1 MTKKR
6 DGVCHLFFFTSP
18 MKHTRPIYQLSC
30 CGTPLQLGHR
40 TLVMGVLNVTPDSFS
55 DGGLYF
61 EPLKAIDRARALV
74 EAGADIIDIGGESS
88 RPAGPYG
95 KGATVVSLKEEL
107 DRTIPIIE
115 ALAPQL
121 GVPISIDTTK
131 SEVARQAIDNG
142 ATIVNDISA
151 LRFDTGMMHL
161 IAETGAAVVL
171 MHMQGTPST
180 MQQNPMYDDVV
191 SDILDF
197 LSAQIDSARAMG
209 ISRSQI
215 VIDPGLGFGKKY
227 AHNIEILARL
237 SDFHTLGYP
246 LLMGASRKQ
255 FTAPQSL
262 PHERLP
268 GSISAATWGAI
279 AGVHIIR
286 VHDVAETV
294 QALALSDSVCRMNL

>member
-1 MTKKR
+1 MR
-6 DGVCHLFFFTSP
+6 HI
-18 MKHTRPIYQLSC
+18 RPIYQLSC
-30 CGTPLQLGHR
+30 CDTPLQLGHR

-61 EPLKAIDRARALV
+61 EPRKAIERALALV

-95 KGATVVSLKEEL
+95 KGAAVVSLKEEL

-115 ALAPQL
+115 AIAPQL
-121 GVPISIDTTK
+121 DVPISIDTTK
-131 SEVARQAIDNG
+131 AEVARQAIDNG

-151 LRFDTGMMHL
+151 LRFDASMMHL
-161 IAETGAAVVL
+161 IAETGAAIIL
-171 MHMQGTPST
+171 MHMQGMPST
-180 MQQNPMYDDVV
+180 MQQNPMYNDVV

-197 LSAQIDSARAMG
+197 FSAQIDSATAMG

-215 VIDPGLGFGKKY
+215 AIDPGLGFGKKY

-237 SDFHTLGYP
+237 SEFRTLGYP
-246 LLMGASRKQ
+246 LLLGASRKQ
-255 FTAPQSL
+255 FTAPQNR

-268 GSISAATWGAI
+268 GSIAAITLGI
-279 AGVHIIR
+279 TAGVHIVR

-294 QALALSDSVCRMNL
+294 QALTLSDSVCRINL

>member
-1 MTKKR
+1 MR
-6 DGVCHLFFFTSP
+6 
-18 MKHTRPIYQLSC
+18 HTRPIYQLSC

-61 EPLKAIDRARALV
+61 EPRKAIERALALV

-95 KGATVVSLKEEL
+95 KGAAVVSLKEEL

-115 ALAPQL
+115 AIAPQL
-121 GVPISIDTTK
+121 DVPISIDTTK
-131 SEVARQAIDNG
+131 AEVARHAIDNG

-151 LRFDTGMMHL
+151 LRFDASMMHL
-161 IAETGAAVVL
+161 IAETGAAIIL
-171 MHMQGTPST
+171 MHMQGMPST
-180 MQQNPMYDDVV
+180 MQQNPMYNDVV

-197 LSAQIDSARAMG
+197 FSAQIDSATAMG

-215 VIDPGLGFGKKY
+215 AIDPGLGFGKKY

-237 SDFHTLGYP
+237 SEFRTLGYP
-246 LLMGASRKQ
+246 LLIGASRKQ
-255 FTAPQSL
+255 FTAPQNR

-268 GSISAATWGAI
+268 GSIAAITLGI
-279 AGVHIIR
+279 TAGVHIVR

-294 QALALSDSVCRMNL
+294 QALTLSDSVCRINL

>member
-1 MTKKR
+1 MR
-6 DGVCHLFFFTSP
+6 
-18 MKHTRPIYQLSC
+18 HTRPIYQLSC

-61 EPLKAIDRARALV
+61 DPRKAIERALALV

-95 KGATVVSLKEEL
+95 KGAAVVSLKEEL

-115 ALAPQL
+115 AIAPQL
-121 GVPISIDTTK
+121 DVPISIDTTK
-131 SEVARQAIDNG
+131 AEVARHAIDNG

-151 LRFDTGMMHL
+151 LRFDASMMHL
-161 IAETGAAVVL
+161 IAETGAAIIL
-171 MHMQGTPST
+171 MHMQGTPSN
-180 MQQNPMYDDVV
+180 MQQNPMYNDVV

-197 LSAQIDSARAMG
+197 FSAQIDSATAMG

-215 VIDPGLGFGKKY
+215 AIDPGLGFGKKY

-237 SDFHTLGYP
+237 SEFRTLGYP
-246 LLMGASRKQ
+246 LLIGASRKQ
-255 FTAPQSL
+255 FTAPQNR

-268 GSISAATWGAI
+268 GSIAAITLGI
-279 AGVHIIR
+279 TAGVHIVR

-294 QALALSDSVCRMNL
+294 QALTLSDSVCRINL

>member
-1 MTKKR
+1 MR
-6 DGVCHLFFFTSP
+6 
-18 MKHTRPIYQLSC
+18 HTRPIYQLSC

-61 EPLKAIDRARALV
+61 EPRKAIERALALV

-95 KGATVVSLKEEL
+95 KGAAVVSLKEEL

-115 ALAPQL
+115 AIAPQL
-121 GVPISIDTTK
+121 AVPISIDTTK
-131 SEVARQAIDNG
+131 AEVARQAIDNG

-151 LRFDTGMMHL
+151 LRFDASMMHL
-161 IAETGAAVVL
+161 IAETGAAIIL
-171 MHMQGTPST
+171 MHMQGTPSN
-180 MQQNPMYDDVV
+180 MQQNPMYNDVV

-197 LSAQIDSARAMG
+197 FSAQIDSATAMG

-215 VIDPGLGFGKKY
+215 AIDPGLGFGKKY

-237 SDFHTLGYP
+237 SEFRTLGYP
-246 LLMGASRKQ
+246 LLLGASRKQ
-255 FTAPQSL
+255 FTAPQNR

-268 GSISAATWGAI
+268 GSIAAITLGI
-279 AGVHIIR
+279 TAGVHIVR

-294 QALALSDSVCRMNL
+294 QALTLSDRVCRINL

>member
-1 MTKKR
+1 MA
-6 DGVCHLFFFTSP
+6 VAISFFLYTSP

-30 CGTPLQLGHR
+30 CGPPLQLGHR

-61 EPLKAIDRARALV
+61 EPRKAVERALALV
-74 EAGADIIDIGGESS
+74 EAGADMIDIGGESS

-95 KGATVVSLKEEL
+95 KGASVVSLKEEL
-107 DRTIPIIE
+107 NRTIPIIE
-115 ALAPQL
+115 AIAPQL
-121 GVPISIDTTK
+121 NVPISIDTTK
-131 SEVARQAIDNG
+131 AEVARQAIDNG

-151 LRFDTGMMHL
+151 LRFDPGMVPL
-161 IAETGAAVVL
+161 IAETGVAVVL

-197 LSAQIDSARAMG
+197 LSAQINSAEAMG
-209 ISRSQI
+209 ISQSQI

-237 SDFHTLGYP
+237 SEFHALGYP

-255 FTAPQSL
+255 FTAPQSH
-262 PHERLP
+262 PQERLP
-268 GSISAATWGAI
+268 GSISAIALGAV
-279 AGVHIIR
+279 AGVHIVR
-286 VHDVAETV
+286 VHDVTETV
-294 QALALSDSVCRMNL
+294 QSLALLDSVCRISL

>member
-1 MTKKR
+1 
-6 DGVCHLFFFTSP
+6 

-61 EPLKAIDRARALV
+61 EPRKAIERALALV

-88 RPAGPYG
+88 RPTGPYG
-95 KGATVVSLKEEL
+95 KGATVVSLKEEQ

-121 GVPISIDTTK
+121 DVPISIDTTK
-131 SEVARQAIDNG
+131 TEVARQAIDNG

-151 LRFDTGMMHL
+151 LRFDADMMHL
-161 IAETGAAVVL
+161 IAETGVAVVL

-180 MQQNPMYDDVV
+180 MQQNPVYDDVV
-191 SDILDF
+191 SDILNF
-197 LSAQIDSARAMG
+197 LSTQIDRARAMG

-215 VIDPGLGFGKKY
+215 AIDPGLGFGKKY
-227 AHNIEILARL
+227 THNIEILARL
-237 SDFHTLGYP
+237 PEFHTLEYP
-246 LLMGASRKQ
+246 LLIGASRKQ
-255 FTAPQSL
+255 FTAPKCQSQ
-262 PHERLP
+262 ERLP
-268 GSISAATWGAI
+268 GSIAAIALGAI
-279 AGVHIIR
+279 AGVHIVR

-294 QALALSDSVCRMNL
+294 QALTLSDSICRINL

>member
-1 MTKKR
+1 
-6 DGVCHLFFFTSP
+6 
-18 MKHTRPIYQLSC
+18 
-30 CGTPLQLGHR
+30 
-40 TLVMGVLNVTPDSFS
+40 MGVLNVTPDSFS

-61 EPLKAIDRARALV
+61 EPRKAIERAWALV

-115 ALAPQL
+115 AIAPQL
-121 GVPISIDTTK
+121 DVPISIDTTK

-161 IAETGAAVVL
+161 IAETGVAVVL

-180 MQQNPMYDDVV
+180 MQQNPVYDDVV

-197 LSAQIDSARAMG
+197 LNAQIDSARAMG

-237 SDFHTLGYP
+237 SDFHALEYP
-246 LLMGASRKQ
+246 LLIGASRKQ

-268 GSISAATWGAI
+268 GSIAATTLGAI
-279 AGVHIIR
+279 AGVHIVR
-286 VHDVAETV
+286 VHSVAETV
-294 QALALSDSVCRMNL
+294 QALALSDSVCRISL

>member
-1 MTKKR
+1 
-6 DGVCHLFFFTSP
+6 
-18 MKHTRPIYQLSC
+18 
-30 CGTPLQLGHR
+30 
-40 TLVMGVLNVTPDSFS
+40 MGVLNVTPDSFS

-61 EPLKAIDRARALV
+61 EPRKAIERALALV

-95 KGATVVSLKEEL
+95 KGAAVVSLKEEL

-115 ALAPQL
+115 AIAPQL
-121 GVPISIDTTK
+121 AVPISIDTTK
-131 SEVARQAIDNG
+131 AEVARQAIDNG

-151 LRFDTGMMHL
+151 LRFDASMMHL
-161 IAETGAAVVL
+161 IAETGAAIIL
-171 MHMQGTPST
+171 MHMQGMPST
-180 MQQNPMYDDVV
+180 MQQNPMYNDVV

-197 LSAQIDSARAMG
+197 FSAQIDSATAMG

-215 VIDPGLGFGKKY
+215 AIDPGLGFGKKY

-237 SDFHTLGYP
+237 SEFRTLGYP
-246 LLMGASRKQ
+246 LLLGASRKQ
-255 FTAPQSL
+255 FTAPQNR

-268 GSISAATWGAI
+268 GSIAAITLGI
-279 AGVHIIR
+279 TAGVHIVR

-294 QALALSDSVCRMNL
+294 QALTLSDRVCRINL

>member
-1 MTKKR
+1 
-6 DGVCHLFFFTSP
+6 

-151 LRFDTGMMHL
+151 LRFDHR
-161 IAETGAAVVL
+161 
-171 MHMQGTPST
+171 HDTPDCRNRSCCYPHAHAGNALNHAT
-180 MQQNPMYDDVV
+180 EPCVRRCRIRYSRLFKRTNRQRKGDGHFPI
-191 SDILDF
+191 SDC
-197 LSAQIDSARAMG
+197 
-209 ISRSQI
+209 
-215 VIDPGLGFGKKY
+215 
-227 AHNIEILARL
+227 N
-237 SDFHTLGYP
+237 
-246 LLMGASRKQ
+246 
-255 FTAPQSL
+255 
-262 PHERLP
+262 
-268 GSISAATWGAI
+268 
-279 AGVHIIR
+279 
-286 VHDVAETV
+286 
-294 QALALSDSVCRMNL
+294 

>member
-1 MTKKR
+1 MAIAI
-6 DGVCHLFFFTSP
+6 FFLYTLP

-30 CGTPLQLGHR
+30 CGTSLQLGHR

-55 DGGLYF
+55 DGGFYF
-61 EPLKAIDRARALV
+61 EPHKAIERALALV
-74 EAGADIIDIGGESS
+74 ESGADIIDIGGESS

-95 KGATVVSLKEEL
+95 KGAMVVSLKEEL

-115 ALAPQL
+115 AIAPQL
-121 GVPISIDTTK
+121 DVPISIDTTK

-151 LRFDTGMMHL
+151 LRFDEDMIHL
-161 IAETGAAVVL
+161 IAETGTAVIL
-171 MHMQGTPST
+171 MHMRGTPST
-180 MQQNPMYDDVV
+180 MQQNPAYDNVV

-197 LSAQIDSARAMG
+197 LSTRINSAEAVG

-237 SDFHTLGYP
+237 SEFHTLGYP
-246 LLMGASRKQ
+246 LLIGASRKQ
-255 FTAPQSL
+255 FTAPQNL

-268 GSISAATWGAI
+268 GSISATIWGAI

-294 QALALSDSVCRMNL
+294 QALALSDSVSRINM

>member
-1 MTKKR
+1 
-6 DGVCHLFFFTSP
+6 
-18 MKHTRPIYQLSC
+18 MKYIRPIHQLSC

-61 EPLKAIDRARALV
+61 EPHKAIEQALTLV
-74 EAGADIIDIGGESS
+74 ESGADIIDIGGESS

-95 KGATVVSLKEEL
+95 KGAKVVSLKEEL

-115 ALAPQL
+115 AIAPQL

-131 SEVARQAIDNG
+131 AEVARQAIDSG

-151 LRFDTGMMHL
+151 LRFDADMVHL
-161 IAETGAAVVL
+161 IARTGAAIVL

-180 MQQNPMYDDVV
+180 MQQNPVYDDVV
-191 SDILDF
+191 SDILGF
-197 LSAQIDSARAMG
+197 LNAQIDSAKAMG

-227 AHNIEILARL
+227 AHNVEILARL
-237 SDFHTLGYP
+237 SEFHTLEYP

-255 FTAPQSL
+255 FTAPKSP

-268 GSISAATWGAI
+268 GSISATTWGAI

-294 QALALSDSVCRMNL
+294 QALALSDTVCRINL

>member
-1 MTKKR
+1 MR
-6 DGVCHLFFFTSP
+6 
-18 MKHTRPIYQLSC
+18 HTRPIYQLSC

-61 EPLKAIDRARALV
+61 DPRKAIERALALV

-95 KGATVVSLKEEL
+95 KGAAVVSLKEEL

-115 ALAPQL
+115 AIAPQL
-121 GVPISIDTTK
+121 AVPISIDTTK
-131 SEVARQAIDNG
+131 AEVARQAIDNG

-151 LRFDTGMMHL
+151 LRFDASMMHL
-161 IAETGAAVVL
+161 IAETGAAIIL
-171 MHMQGTPST
+171 MHMQGTPSN
-180 MQQNPMYDDVV
+180 MQQNPMYNDVV

-197 LSAQIDSARAMG
+197 FSAQIDSATAMG

-215 VIDPGLGFGKKY
+215 AIDPGLGFGKKY

-237 SDFHTLGYP
+237 SEFRTLGYP
-246 LLMGASRKQ
+246 LLLGASRKQ
-255 FTAPQSL
+255 FTAPQNR

-268 GSISAATWGAI
+268 GSIAAITLGI
-279 AGVHIIR
+279 TAGVHIVR

-294 QALALSDSVCRMNL
+294 QALTLSDRVCRINL

>member
-1 MTKKR
+1 MR
-6 DGVCHLFFFTSP
+6 
-18 MKHTRPIYQLSC
+18 HTRPIYQLSC

-61 EPLKAIDRARALV
+61 EPRKAIERALALV

-95 KGATVVSLKEEL
+95 KGAAVVSLKEEL

-115 ALAPQL
+115 AIAPQL
-121 GVPISIDTTK
+121 AVPISIDTTK
-131 SEVARQAIDNG
+131 AEVARQAIDNG

-151 LRFDTGMMHL
+151 LRFDASMMHL
-161 IAETGAAVVL
+161 IAETGAAIIL
-171 MHMQGTPST
+171 MHMQGMPST
-180 MQQNPMYDDVV
+180 MQQNPMYNDVV

-197 LSAQIDSARAMG
+197 FSAQIDSATAMG

-215 VIDPGLGFGKKY
+215 AIDPGLGFGKKY

-237 SDFHTLGYP
+237 SEFRTLGYP
-246 LLMGASRKQ
+246 LLLGASRKQ
-255 FTAPQSL
+255 FTAPQNR

-268 GSISAATWGAI
+268 GSIAAITLGI
-279 AGVHIIR
+279 TAGVHIVR

-294 QALALSDSVCRMNL
+294 QALTLSDSVCRINL

>member
-1 MTKKR
+1 MR
-6 DGVCHLFFFTSP
+6 
-18 MKHTRPIYQLSC
+18 HTRPIYQLSC

-61 EPLKAIDRARALV
+61 EPRKAIERALALV

-95 KGATVVSLKEEL
+95 KGAAVVSLKEEL

-115 ALAPQL
+115 AIAPQL
-121 GVPISIDTTK
+121 AVPISIDTTK
-131 SEVARQAIDNG
+131 AEVARQAIDNG

-151 LRFDTGMMHL
+151 LRFDASMMHL
-161 IAETGAAVVL
+161 IAETGAAIIL
-171 MHMQGTPST
+171 MHMQGMPST
-180 MQQNPMYDDVV
+180 MQQNPMYNDVV

-197 LSAQIDSARAMG
+197 FSAQIDSATAMG

-215 VIDPGLGFGKKY
+215 AIDPGLGFGKKY

-237 SDFHTLGYP
+237 SEFRTLGYP
-246 LLMGASRKQ
+246 LLIGASRKQ
-255 FTAPQSL
+255 FTAPQNR

-268 GSISAATWGAI
+268 GSIAAITLGI
-279 AGVHIIR
+279 TAGVHIVR

-294 QALALSDSVCRMNL
+294 QALTLSDSVCRINL

>member
-1 MTKKR
+1 MR
-6 DGVCHLFFFTSP
+6 
-18 MKHTRPIYQLSC
+18 HTRPIYQLSC

-61 EPLKAIDRARALV
+61 EPRKAIERALALV

-95 KGATVVSLKEEL
+95 KGAAVVSLKEEL

-115 ALAPQL
+115 AIAPQL
-121 GVPISIDTTK
+121 AVPISIDTTK
-131 SEVARQAIDNG
+131 AEVARQAIDNG

-151 LRFDTGMMHL
+151 LRFDASMMHL
-161 IAETGAAVVL
+161 IAETGAAIIL
-171 MHMQGTPST
+171 MHMQGMPST
-180 MQQNPMYDDVV
+180 MQQNPMYNDVV

-197 LSAQIDSARAMG
+197 FSAQIDSATAMG

-215 VIDPGLGFGKKY
+215 AIDPGLGFGKKY

-237 SDFHTLGYP
+237 SEFRTLGYP
-246 LLMGASRKQ
+246 LLLGASRKQ
-255 FTAPQSL
+255 FTAPQNR

-268 GSISAATWGAI
+268 GSIAAITLGI
-279 AGVHIIR
+279 TAGVHIVR

-294 QALALSDSVCRMNL
+294 QALTLSDRVCRINL

>member
-1 MTKKR
+1 MAA
-6 DGVCHLFFFTSP
+6 VAISFFPP

-40 TLVMGVLNVTPDSFS
+40 TLVMGVLNVTPDSFA

-61 EPLKAIDRARALV
+61 EPHKAIERALALV

-95 KGATVVSLKEEL
+95 KGAAVISLKEEL

-121 GVPISIDTTK
+121 DVPISIDTTK
-131 SEVARQAIDNG
+131 AEVARQAIDNG

-151 LRFDTGMMHL
+151 LRFDADMMHL
-161 IAETGAAVVL
+161 IAETGVAVVL

-180 MQQNPMYDDVV
+180 MQQNPVYDDVV
-191 SDILDF
+191 SDILNF
-197 LSAQIDSARAMG
+197 LSTQIDRARAMG

-215 VIDPGLGFGKKY
+215 AIDPGLGFGKKY
-227 AHNIEILARL
+227 THNIEILARL
-237 SDFHTLGYP
+237 PEFHTLEYP
-246 LLMGASRKQ
+246 LLIGASRKQ
-255 FTAPQSL
+255 FTAPKCQSQ
-262 PHERLP
+262 ERLP
-268 GSISAATWGAI
+268 GSIAAIALGAI
-279 AGVHIIR
+279 AGVHIVR

-294 QALALSDSVCRMNL
+294 QALTLSDSICRINL

>member
-1 MTKKR
+1 MR
-6 DGVCHLFFFTSP
+6 HI
-18 MKHTRPIYQLSC
+18 RPIYQLSC
-30 CGTPLQLGHR
+30 CDTPLQLGHR

-61 EPLKAIDRARALV
+61 KPRKAIERALALV

-95 KGATVVSLKEEL
+95 KGAAVVSLKEEL

-115 ALAPQL
+115 AIAPQL
-121 GVPISIDTTK
+121 DVPISIDTTK
-131 SEVARQAIDNG
+131 AEVARQAIDNG

-151 LRFDTGMMHL
+151 LRFDASMMHL
-161 IAETGAAVVL
+161 IAETGAAIIL
-171 MHMQGTPST
+171 MHMQGMPST
-180 MQQNPMYDDVV
+180 MQQNPMYNDVV

-197 LSAQIDSARAMG
+197 FSAQIDSATAMG

-215 VIDPGLGFGKKY
+215 AIDPGLGFGKKY

-237 SDFHTLGYP
+237 SEFRTLEYP
-246 LLMGASRKQ
+246 LLLGASRKQ
-255 FTAPQSL
+255 FTAPQNR
-262 PHERLP
+262 PHGRLP
-268 GSISAATWGAI
+268 GSIAAITLGI
-279 AGVHIIR
+279 TAGVHIVR

-294 QALALSDSVCRMNL
+294 QALTLSDSVCRINL

>member
-1 MTKKR
+1 MR
-6 DGVCHLFFFTSP
+6 HI
-18 MKHTRPIYQLSC
+18 RPIYQLSC
-30 CGTPLQLGHR
+30 CDTPLQLGHR

-61 EPLKAIDRARALV
+61 EPRKAIERALALV

-95 KGATVVSLKEEL
+95 KGAAVVSLKEEL

-115 ALAPQL
+115 AIAPQL
-121 GVPISIDTTK
+121 AVPISIDTTK
-131 SEVARQAIDNG
+131 AEVARQAIDNG

-151 LRFDTGMMHL
+151 LRFDASMMHL
-161 IAETGAAVVL
+161 IAETGAAIIL
-171 MHMQGTPST
+171 MHMQGMPST
-180 MQQNPMYDDVV
+180 MQQNPMYNDVV

-197 LSAQIDSARAMG
+197 FSAQIDSATAMG

-215 VIDPGLGFGKKY
+215 AIDPGLGFGKKY

-237 SDFHTLGYP
+237 SEFRTLGYP
-246 LLMGASRKQ
+246 LLLGASRKQ
-255 FTAPQSL
+255 FTAPQNR

-268 GSISAATWGAI
+268 GSIAAITLGI
-279 AGVHIIR
+279 TAGVHIVR

-294 QALALSDSVCRMNL
+294 QALTLSDSVCRINL